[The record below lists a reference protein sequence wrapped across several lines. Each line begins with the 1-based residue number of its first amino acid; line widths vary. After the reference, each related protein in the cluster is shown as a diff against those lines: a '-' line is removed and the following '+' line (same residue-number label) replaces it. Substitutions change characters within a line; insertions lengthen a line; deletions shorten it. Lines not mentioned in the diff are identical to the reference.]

1 MNRKWL
7 CAGIALAFGSSVA
20 ANDYCFSGSY
30 YNAARDCEGV
40 NVEQIAEDAAVAY
53 FYTYREGE
61 EEFYVSVLNPLEDD
75 PLAWFG
81 PVTDTEYDGEFP
93 VTGLDAIAGEL
104 LLEFK
109 TEEVMDGETV
119 LGMEV
124 VGFDAYL
131 DLEQDLKNGGPCT
144 GSFAGD
150 DRMTDYCGL
159 FSDMQRLTTPYRCSR
174 LTSGN

>member
-1 MNRKWL
+1 MSHLRNKRNKL
-7 CAGIALAFGSSVA
+7 FAAVSCGLMMTSVA
-20 ANDYCFSGSY
+20 ADDYCFSGSY
-30 YNAARDCEGV
+30 YNPARDGEGV

-61 EEFYVSVLNPLEDD
+61 EEFYVSVLSPLEDD

-109 TEEVMDGETV
+109 TEEITDGETV

-131 DLEQDLKNGGPCT
+131 DLEQDLQRE
-144 GSFAGD
+144 AG
-150 DRMTDYCGL
+150 RSEDYAEGVRAFL
-159 FSDMQRLTTPYRCSR
+159 GKRAPEYKGT
-174 LTSGN
+174 